1 MGKPKIKR
9 PATGGDPPA
18 GSQQFSGTFDPPAL
32 GADRSPVRVAGPGT
46 LTLGEAELVASAF
59 EPKGSGLRALG
70 FIAAIAATAGLLTWI
85 RVTFLPESSMVVV
98 GAVAGVVGIGLYR
111 LLMRGA
117 VYDRARPQ
125 TRRFPMTGLTDAR
138 ADLRDGDSLVLRIE
152 YDTFRGT
159 LHFKPDGGPD
169 ALRAA
174 LQRRGVRVRAR

>member
-1 MGKPKIKR
+1 MAIYR
-9 PATGGDPPA
+9 
-18 GSQQFSGTFDPPAL
+18 
-32 GADRSPVRVAGPGT
+32 
-46 LTLGEAELVASAF
+46 LGEHQPRLESGAWVAHSASVV
-59 EPKGSGLRALG
+59 GQVAL
-70 FIAAIAATAGLLTWI
+70 
-85 RVTFLPESSMVVV
+85 